1 MGWNARRKTK
11 KSCFLRTPY
20 RQFFFINL
28 CLREFSEIP
37 KKIYLFCWKKFSL
50 LKGDGYADP
59 YLVGKFFQ
67 NEMQKFKSPLRP
79 QPLVKFF
86 LLPGFLSLKIGK
98 NGKNVSLKPT
108 CFLTPRTLNHG
119 FKHTQKDNGS
129 LKGPALYRPFGFCL
143 PHLLEGKQKTVEK
156 WEEKVCSLATR
167 GVHGCL
173 LVWNAHPVF
182 AQFSGQI
189 L

>member
-1 MGWNARRKTK
+1 MG
-11 KSCFLRTPY
+11 
-20 RQFFFINL
+20 I
-28 CLREFSEIP
+28 
-37 KKIYLFCWKKFSL
+37 
-50 LKGDGYADP
+50 
-59 YLVGKFFQ
+59 FFQ
-67 NEMQKFKSPLRP
+67 IHLQKNETPLRP

-86 LLPGFLSLKIGK
+86 RVPGFLSLKIGK

-167 GVHGCL
+167 GVDGCL
-173 LVWNAHPVF
+173 LV
-182 AQFSGQI
+182 
-189 L
+189 

>member
-1 MGWNARRKTK
+1 M
-11 KSCFLRTPY
+11 
-20 RQFFFINL
+20 
-28 CLREFSEIP
+28 
-37 KKIYLFCWKKFSL
+37 
-50 LKGDGYADP
+50 
-59 YLVGKFFQ
+59 GKFFQ
-67 NEMQKFKSPLRP
+67 IHLQKTETLLRP

-86 LLPGFLSLKIGK
+86 LVPGFLSLKIGK

-167 GVHGCL
+167 GDHGCL
-173 LVWNAHPVF
+173 LV
-182 AQFSGQI
+182 
-189 L
+189 